1 MYLCTTEN
9 NELFNKPLVMKKF
22 FYVFASVLAMATM
35 ASCNKPNTEG
45 GGDTSS
51 KSTKVEMTL
60 IAEYNADYFKYA
72 DFQVKYTAGGKTETA
87 TLTAPAANTR
97 SHWEKTLTFTAADN
111 VTYEVICTPKKDVE
125 YETATKE
132 NGGRSIKYVVMNTNR
147 AIRVVIKNFDASGK
161 QIDNTYGSSSVDEVK
176 DESGNVT
183 EQHGAGAEL
192 NMAALAIEKDGK
204 PSVDNFVS
212 RILRSYKYE
221 YKIENDKEDG
231 LTANP
236 AN

>member
-1 MYLCTTEN
+1 MYLCTIEN

-35 ASCNKPNTEG
+35 ASCNK
-45 GGDTSS
+45 
-51 KSTKVEMTL
+51 
-60 IAEYNADYFKYA
+60 DYFKYA

-132 NGGRSIKYVVMNTNR
+132 SGSRSIKYVVMNTNR

-176 DESGNVT
+176 DESGKVT

-192 NMAALAIEKDGK
+192 NMAALAIEKDGEA
-204 PSVDNFVS
+204 VDSFVS